1 LPSASSLA
9 GSGDAKKSPFPGPA
23 ARKQER
29 DMKILVMFAAMVVS
43 TILVVPTVAQA
54 ASLF

>member
-1 LPSASSLA
+1 M
-9 GSGDAKKSPFPGPA
+9 
-23 ARKQER
+23 QER
-29 DMKILVMFAAMVVS
+29 EMKLLVMLAAAIVS